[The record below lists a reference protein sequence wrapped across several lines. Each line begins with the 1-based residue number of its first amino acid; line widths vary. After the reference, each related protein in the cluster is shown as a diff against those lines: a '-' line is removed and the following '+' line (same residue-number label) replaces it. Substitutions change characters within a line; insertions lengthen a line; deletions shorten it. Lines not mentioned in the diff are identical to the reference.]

1 MMGKDVSHQLLI
13 PDGLAFGDL
22 GLNRCPETKRPR
34 FKMSVFAAL
43 CKVNGFGPAPTIAN
57 SDLAVW
63 IILEWYRAHL
73 AAGGK
78 HDRVAERML
87 RKFDALNSQPP
98 RVHEAPA

>member
-1 MMGKDVSHQLLI
+1 MMGNALNELLI

-22 GLNRCPETKRPR
+22 ALSRDPETKRPR

-43 CKVNGFGPAPTIAN
+43 CKVNGFGPAPTVAN

-63 IILEWYRAHL
+63 IILEWYQAHL

-78 HDRVAERML
+78 RDRVAERML
-87 RKFDALNSQPP
+87 RKFDALNSK
-98 RVHEAPA
+98 PASIRNERA